1 MYIKSQLVLLRVN
14 FRFVFYFTLIPLKQR
29 LSHQE
34 CDRKKE
40 TVCSLMQVTSKGP
53 KAIHEHG
60 KLFPYPDLFLLLLWK
75 NFMVL
80 NREELL
86 S

>member
-1 MYIKSQLVLLRVN
+1 
-14 FRFVFYFTLIPLKQR
+14 
-29 LSHQE
+29 
-34 CDRKKE
+34 
-40 TVCSLMQVTSKGP
+40 MQVTFKGP

-60 KLFPYPDLFLLLLWK
+60 KLFPYPDLFLLPLWK